1 MENGRKSELQGALTG
16 RSLEKAPGIPSEPEA
31 GKTKFQPLS
40 DQEAGE
46 VSGGTRPPPSAYHD
60 HPFF

>member
-1 MENGRKSELQGALTG
+1 MGNGKKGELQGALTG
-16 RSLEKAPGIPSEPEA
+16 RNFKKVLGVPPEPEE

-46 VSGGTRPPPSAYHD
+46 AAGGTRPPPSAYHD
-60 HPFF
+60 KPFF